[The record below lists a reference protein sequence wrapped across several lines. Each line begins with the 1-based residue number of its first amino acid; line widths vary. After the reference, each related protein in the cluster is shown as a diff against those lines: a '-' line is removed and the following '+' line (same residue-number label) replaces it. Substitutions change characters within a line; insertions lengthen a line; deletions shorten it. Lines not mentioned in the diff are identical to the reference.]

1 MHHNVYTNDI
11 LKHIAKTFINIL
23 RYLECIFTSY
33 ILEIYLIIMLIISCC
48 LIILRFVVG
57 KTKLDEHIHS
67 LLRQSRMSGNLFKID
82 NSFSFSK
89 WQIST

>member
-1 MHHNVYTNDI
+1 MHHNVYANDI

-57 KTKLDEHIHS
+57 KTKLDENIHS
-67 LLRQSRMSGNLFKID
+67 LLRQRMSGNLFKID